1 MNTTPCDPKATR
13 EARVLLQYLAS
24 IEGKGILTGQHTQS
38 IPMEELQFIRETT
51 GKTPALL
58 GFELLG

>member
-24 IEGKGILTGQHTQS
+24 IITGVSPLS
-38 IPMEELQFIRETT
+38 IKLDESDNAEREY
-51 GKTPALL
+51 
-58 GFELLG
+58 